1 MDGFV
6 DNLVKFS
13 DAQRLD
19 LDVSDL
25 WKKVTLGETSE
36 SIDDFLKTV
45 SILISAC
52 LCQN

>member
-1 MDGFV
+1 MDSFV
-6 DNLVKFS
+6 DSLVKFS

-25 WKKVTLGETSE
+25 WKKVTSGETSE

-52 LCQN
+52 RYQN